1 MDNFPPLDP
10 SNQAAGG
17 RPGDSMRHAQAGRY
31 HQPSPPN
38 QQQPQ
43 QQQPQQPQIP
53 PASAIPLLEPQGPPQ
68 LPPQLFTTAAQLL
81 DLTDSEIPTTLQ
93 KLVLVLRDGRKLIG
107 VLRSWD
113 QFANIVLQDTV
124 ERVYAEKLYAD
135 IPRGVYLI
143 RGENVLLLGEIDL
156 DKDDD
161 VPEPYR
167 LAPASEVMELKK
179 KAEDQRKRKD
189 KKRNTHMQALGFEP
203 EHSGEILF

>member
-1 MDNFPPLDP
+1 MDNFPPLD
-10 SNQAAGG
+10 AANP
-17 RPGDSMRHAQAGRY
+17 RPGDSMRHAQAGR
-31 HQPSPPN
+31 HHRPSPPSQQQQ

-43 QQQPQQPQIP
+43 QQQQQQIP

-81 DLTDSEIPTTLQ
+81 DLTDK

-124 ERVYAEKLYAD
+124 ERLYAENLYAD

-161 VPEPYR
+161 IPEPYQ
-167 LAPASEVMELKK
+167 LAPASEVLELRK

-189 KKRNTHMQALGFEP
+189 KKRNTHLQALGFEP

>member
-1 MDNFPPLDP
+1 MDNFPPLD
-10 SNQAAGG
+10 AANP
-17 RPGDSMRHAQAGRY
+17 RPGDSMRHAQAGR
-31 HQPSPPN
+31 HHRPSPPSQQQQQQ

-43 QQQPQQPQIP
+43 QQQQQQIP

-81 DLTDSEIPTTLQ
+81 DLTDK

-124 ERVYAEKLYAD
+124 ERLYAENLYAD

-161 VPEPYR
+161 IPEPYQ
-167 LAPASEVMELKK
+167 LAPASEVLELRK

-189 KKRNTHMQALGFEP
+189 KKRNTHLQALGFEP